1 MKNIVNSTVKF
12 SYNISKGSI
21 KNRQKLISKYNKQIF
36 SRLEQNLKDNY
47 ISVADAQKA
56 IDEVLPEKKVIQIRP
71 ISSKNKKEDVGNSDF
86 LYGKNWNIVGQT
98 IGIPIK
104 NNKISIKNLS
114 IFMHELTHVINTLLN
129 PKTTARVNG
138 MYLRRTYTENLSN
151 IIDKKLYNYENIE
164 ETIPFISNKRY
175 KKAKKEILQTRENE
189 LLKFLKGYSVK
200 DKIDYIQKM
209 RNTLIEERTAYTEEE
224 KYAWILTKKHKIHLP
239 KFNEIGNLKGY
250 FFDEKIKILKKIGFE
265 IIDKERKEHAKKL
278 KTRRKK

>member
-1 MKNIVNSTVKF
+1 
-12 SYNISKGSI
+12 
-21 KNRQKLISKYNKQIF
+21 
-36 SRLEQNLKDNY
+36 
-47 ISVADAQKA
+47 
-56 IDEVLPEKKVIQIRP
+56 
-71 ISSKNKKEDVGNSDF
+71 
-86 LYGKNWNIVGQT
+86 
-98 IGIPIK
+98 
-104 NNKISIKNLS
+104 
-114 IFMHELTHVINTLLN
+114 MHELTHVINTLLN

-175 KKAKKEILQTRENE
+175 KKTKKEILQTRENE

-200 DKIDYIQKM
+200 DKIDYIQEM

>member
-98 IGIPIK
+98 IDIP
-104 NNKISIKNLS
+104 IKNLS

-200 DKIDYIQKM
+200 DKIDYIQEM

-239 KFNEIGNLKGY
+239 KFNEIDNLKGY

-265 IIDKERKEHAKKL
+265 IIDKERKEHARKL